1 MITAMNRHTVLK
13 SCALALFTLACEA
26 VPKVEK
32 VEPPNWWAPH
42 TYNPVQ
48 VLLTGSGLRSATVT
62 SASRAIKP
70 EIRFA
75 SEDGRYLFVYLD
87 IARDAAAGPY
97 RFDVKTA
104 DGGTSFTFALERP
117 LDPRGRF
124 QGFSPDDV
132 IYLLMP
138 DRFAN
143 GDPSNDSPPEFGRPA
158 DRKTVLAYHGGDL
171 RGIRDRLGYLK
182 DLGVTGIW
190 MTPVYKN
197 SNTAASPYHGYH
209 TVDFYDVE
217 PRFGTMAEFRGLVDA
232 AHAAG
237 IKVVQDQVANHS
249 GPGHP
254 WVTNP
259 PTNTW
264 FNFLDRTPRPRNNFD
279 IAGLSDP
286 YARPKRR
293 ELPLRGWFAGS
304 LPDFNQ
310 DDPLMSDYL
319 VQNALWWTGMTG
331 IDAIRQDTYP
341 YVDRPFWQ
349 RWQVAITR
357 QYPKLVVVGEI
368 TAPSPA
374 SLSFFQGGV
383 SHGGIDTG
391 LGSMLDFPLERATRE
406 VFAQGQPMTK
416 LTDVLAQDSLYL
428 HPEMLVAFAGNHDGE
443 RMLTAAG
450 GDIGKLLMAQ
460 TFLLT
465 TRRAVHLYYGD
476 EIAMGKGSDRTD
488 RGIRADFPGG
498 FPGDAVNAFTPEG
511 RTGDA
516 AVVFDWMRRLLH
528 FRQAHPAIRRGSLV
542 QLFATAD
549 QYAYLR
555 SGPEESVVVVFNRA
569 GAAKPIVIE
578 LDDLLG
584 ELAIRDGLR
593 FRPWG
598 EGPELTVSAGKLT
611 IAQPREIE
619 IYWAAH

>member
-1 MITAMNRHTVLK
+1 MTFRK
-13 SCALALFTLACEA
+13 SCALALFTLACGA
-26 VPKVEK
+26 APRVER
-32 VEPPNWWAPH
+32 VEPPNWWAPY

-48 VLLTGSGLRSATVT
+48 VLLTGSGLQSATVT
-62 SASRAIKP
+62 STSKAIKA
-70 EIRFA
+70 EVRFV

-87 IARDAAAGPY
+87 IARNAAAGQY
-97 RFDVKTA
+97 RFSVDSPAGSTA
-104 DGGTSFTFALERP
+104 FTFPLDRP
-117 LDPRGRF
+117 LDPRSRF
-124 QGFSPDDV
+124 QGFGPDDV

-158 DRKTVLAYHGGDL
+158 DRNTVLAYHGGDL
-171 RGIRDRLGYLK
+171 RGVREHLGYLK

-197 SNTAASPYHGYH
+197 SNTAVSPYHGYH
-209 TVDFYDVE
+209 TVDFYDLE
-217 PRFGTMAEFRGLVDA
+217 PRFGTMAEFRNLVDA

-249 GPGHP
+249 GPQHP
-254 WVTNP
+254 WVTHP
-259 PTNTW
+259 PTKTW

-279 IAGLSDP
+279 IAGLADP

-304 LPDFNQ
+304 LPDLNQ
-310 DDPLMSDYL
+310 DDPLVPDYL
-319 VQNALWWTGMTG
+319 VENALWWIGMTG

-349 RWQVAITR
+349 RWQAAITR

-374 SLSFFQGGV
+374 TLAFFQGGM

-391 LGSMLDFPLERATRE
+391 LGSMLDFPLQRAIRE

-443 RMLTAAG
+443 RFLTAAG
-450 GDIGKLLMAQ
+450 GDTAKLRMAQ

-465 TRRAVHLYYGD
+465 TKRTVHLYYGD
-476 EIAMGKGSDRTD
+476 EIAMGKASDRTD
-488 RGIRADFPGG
+488 RSIRADFPGG
-498 FPGDAVNAFTPEG
+498 FPGDAVSAFTPEG

-516 AVVFDWMRRLLH
+516 AVVFDWMRDLLH
-528 FRQAHPAIRRGSLV
+528 FRQAHPAIRRGRLV

-555 SGPEESVVVVFNRA
+555 SSAEEYVLVVFNRA
-569 GAAKPIVIE
+569 GAAKPIEVE
-578 LDDLLG
+578 LDDL
-584 ELAIRDGLR
+584 AIPSGLR
-593 FRPWG
+593 FRPFRP
-598 EGPELTVSAGKLT
+598 GPELLVASGKLA
-611 IAQPREIE
+611 IARPREIE
-619 IYWAAH
+619 MYWAAR